1 MIYNS
6 TIFIAIILIFPYS
19 VLFYFFLN
27 CPMIV
32 PFICV
37 SRLVATLL
45 CYARKKTHISNIS
58 FKIIRHYR
66 NARMTLIGHASLA
79 MRIRAAYVS
88 GFAECKKAP
97 RRITPIHIARAAEG
111 ISLRKKRLLYD
122 AYKMPLMAACERI
135 RKGTGRPIPGVS
147 PAKFAGVDGDRFPS
161 RQLPARR
168 CISGS
173 QLTIIAGY
181 HGVAA

>member
-1 MIYNS
+1 MLS
-6 TIFIAIILIFPYS
+6 FSFPCS

-79 MRIRAAYVS
+79 TRIRAAYVS

-97 RRITPIHIARAAEG
+97 RRITPIHIARAAED

-122 AYKMPLMAACERI
+122 AHKMPLMAARERI
-135 RKGTGRPIPGVS
+135 STTEKGPAAPS
-147 PAKFAGVDGDRFPS
+147 PAC
-161 RQLPARR
+161 LRR
-168 CISGS
+168 NSPGLTGIGFRRGS
-173 QLTIIAGY
+173 CLR
-181 HGVAA
+181 GVAFRNLN